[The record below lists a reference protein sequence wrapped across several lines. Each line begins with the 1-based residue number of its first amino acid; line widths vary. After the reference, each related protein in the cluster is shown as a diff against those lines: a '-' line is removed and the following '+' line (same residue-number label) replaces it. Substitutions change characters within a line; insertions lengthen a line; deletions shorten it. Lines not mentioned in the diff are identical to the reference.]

1 MLSLIRVP
9 YKLLIV
15 HLVGRYNEFA
25 MISLWGRGREGQ
37 TRFPFVTKSLGRV
50 FCFAISHS
58 LECTRFSTLLL
69 VTIDRYLPPKGK
81 GEPLAHRDG
90 LLCWYLHARLILGRL
105 LVLICFYC
113 QGGSVLCGRVLQFLV
128 QHVRQSYDNGK
139 V

>member
-1 MLSLIRVP
+1 M
-9 YKLLIV
+9 
-15 HLVGRYNEFA
+15 GR
-25 MISLWGRGREGQ
+25 REWQ
-37 TRFPFVTKSLGRV
+37 TKFPFVSKSLGRV
-50 FCFAISHS
+50 FYFAISHS

-90 LLCWYLHARLILGRL
+90 LLRWYLRRQLHARLIPGRL
-105 LVLICFYC
+105 LVLICFYY